1 MRECQQR
8 ERKVEV
14 KQTEERNERATE
26 KANKEHLEGL
36 CDEITEFQRRGH
48 CYSMYMATEKLGWR
62 DNQGVHTTGIGD
74 GQENVIVDQRQV
86 LKICEK
92 SITQLYDL
100 TSRPENLE
108 VETEE

>member
-8 ERKVEV
+8 ERKVEL

-26 KANKEHLEGL
+26 KANKEHLEGM
-36 CDEITEFQRRGH
+36 CDEITEFQRREH
-48 CYSMYMATEKLGWR
+48 CCSMYMTIEELGWR
-62 DNQGVHTTGIGD
+62 DNQGVHTSGIED
-74 GQENVIVDQRQV
+74 GQENVIVDQIQV

-92 SITQLYDL
+92 SITELHDL

-108 VETEE
+108 VVTEE